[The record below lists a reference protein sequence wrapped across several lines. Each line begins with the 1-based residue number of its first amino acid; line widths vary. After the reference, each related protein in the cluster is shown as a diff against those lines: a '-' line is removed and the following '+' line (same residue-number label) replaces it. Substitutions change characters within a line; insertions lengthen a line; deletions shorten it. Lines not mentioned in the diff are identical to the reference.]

1 MSFTN
6 RAQALAN
13 EACKASAR
21 DDSHF
26 QSCTWISDKEDV
38 SQIPD
43 ENEGPHLVWLD
54 PNLDHKTKMEQL
66 HRLNNAKNQ
75 TFIALLTCSEEE
87 YSQLKESTQ
96 FTAGFVYRLK
106 PDESGG
112 REASNLMEDIKFQSA
127 HGHRILHG
135 PSSVEHIKHAFK
147 KVLGRPVFGISED
160 SDGSVLVR
168 IHISGQ
174 CIPAHAHAT
183 QNDAN
188 NIPSLL

>member
-6 RAQALAN
+6 RARALAY
-13 EACKASAR
+13 EACKASIR
-21 DDSHF
+21 EDSYF
-26 QSCTWISDKEDV
+26 QSCTWVSEKEHV
-38 SQIPD
+38 SQIPE

-66 HRLNNAKNQ
+66 QRFNNAKNQ
-75 TFIALLTCSEEE
+75 TFITLLTCSEEE
-87 YSQLKESTQ
+87 YSQLKESAP
-96 FTAGFVYRLK
+96 FTADFVYRLK

-127 HGHRILHG
+127 HGHRILHD
-135 PSSVEHIKHAFK
+135 PRSVENIKHAFT
-147 KVLGRPVFGISED
+147 KVLGGPVFGISED